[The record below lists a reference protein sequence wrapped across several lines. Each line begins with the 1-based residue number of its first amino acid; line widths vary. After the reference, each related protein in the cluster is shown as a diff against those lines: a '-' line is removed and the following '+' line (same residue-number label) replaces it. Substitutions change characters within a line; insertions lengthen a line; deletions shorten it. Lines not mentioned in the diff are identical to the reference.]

1 MNWRLAFLVF
11 LIAIPGPL
19 AIAWLALPLLVDVES
34 LGVPLQTLQIATA
47 LQSIVLVA
55 LASGVG
61 TLLTPK
67 VGLRAPVLSAL
78 AERRSLLSAL
88 TPQLIP
94 GFVGGCLGAAVII
107 GFYEFSPAG
116 LVAVQGTGSIPLAAR
131 VLYGGVTEEVLI
143 RWGLMTTLVWLAWRV
158 LQKGKGAP
166 SGVAVWLGIGISA
179 LLFGVSHVPSVV
191 AGMGTVTTAIIA
203 YITVGNALFGLV
215 AGHLFWRYGLEAAI
229 TAHVLAHI
237 FAYLIRG

>member
-11 LIAIPGPL
+11 LIAIPGPV
-19 AIAWLALPLLVDVES
+19 AISWLALPILIDIES
-34 LGVPLQTLQIATA
+34 QAVPLQTLQIATA

-61 TLLTPK
+61 ALLSGK

-78 AERRSLLSAL
+78 ARRGNLLSAL
-88 TPQLIP
+88 TPQLMP
-94 GFVGGCLGAAVII
+94 GVVGGLLGAAVII
-107 GFYEFSPAG
+107 AFYEFSPKELAA
-116 LVAVQGTGSIPLAAR
+116 LRETELIPLAAR

-143 RWGLMTTLVWLAWRV
+143 RWGLMTTLVWVAWCV
-158 LQKGKGAP
+158 LQRGKGAP
-166 SGVAVWLGIGISA
+166 SGTVVWLGIGVSA
-179 LLFGVSHVPSVV
+179 LLFGISHVPYVV
-191 AGMGTVTTAIIA
+191 AGMGGVPLTIVA
-203 YITVGNALFGLV
+203 YITFGNALFGLV

-237 FAYLIRG
+237 IAYAIRG